1 MKIPFH
7 FKIIIAFILGISFG
21 FLFQNK
27 KNLVINYQSQ
37 NIEIT
42 EIKYIFLCNKDCIK
56 IDEKEL
62 KKDINKSLNKIKDST
77 YIKVVSKNNNEY
89 IFETEKIKSIKTSF
103 NIYDI
108 LEIFGKIFIKVLQMI
123 SIPLVISSLMFGV
136 GNIGDIKKLKNMV
149 IFTILFYIGSTVL
162 AIVTGLILVNYFKP
176 GSYSKNTVLVNDF
189 NQSKNL
195 NPEIDFKNFIIDI
208 IPQNPFK
215 SIVEGNMLQI
225 IFFSVLIGIFLNII
239 KDEKTKVFLNLTET
253 ISEIMIKI
261 VIFIMKLAPI
271 AVFSLIA
278 GVISEAG
285 IELMKS
291 MFYYMLI
298 VITGLIFYLFVFYS
312 IYLKLLSKTKIKDF
326 FKGIRDVIMVA
337 FSTSSSA
344 AALPVNFEC
353 CEQNLKVPKQIT
365 SFVLPLGATINMNG
379 TAMYQAIAAVFIAQI
394 YGIELSLFQQI
405 TIIIMAVAAAIGSSP
420 IPGVGI
426 IMLVMILNSVGIP
439 AEGIAIIIG
448 VDRILDMF
456 RTVVNVVGDSV
467 ACVIIKDKINN
478 D

>member
-1 MKIPFH
+1 MKIPFY

-27 KNLVINYQSQ
+27 KNLIINYESQ
-37 NIEIT
+37 NIEIS
-42 EIKYIFLCNKDCIK
+42 EIEYFFLCNKYCIK
-56 IDEKEL
+56 IDEKEF
-62 KKDINKSLNKIKDST
+62 KKDINKSLNKIKDSS
-77 YIKVVSKNNNEY
+77 YIKVIYKNNEY
-89 IFETEKIKSIKTSF
+89 TFETEKIKSIKTSF

-123 SIPLVISSLMFGV
+123 SIPLVISSLIFGV
-136 GNIGDIKKLKNMV
+136 GNIGDIKKLKNMA
-149 IFTILFYIGSTVL
+149 IFTILFYISSTIL
-162 AIVTGLILVNYFKP
+162 AIVTGLILVNHFKP
-176 GSYSKNTVLVNDF
+176 GSYSKNTVLLNNF

-195 NPEIDFKNFIIDI
+195 NTGIDLKNFIIDI
-208 IPQNPFK
+208 IPQNPFR

-239 KDEKTKVFLNLTET
+239 KDEKAKVLLTLTET
-253 ISEIMIKI
+253 ISEIMIKN
-261 VIFIMKLAPI
+261 VILIMKFAPI

-278 GVISEAG
+278 CVISEAG

-291 MFYYMLI
+291 MLYYMLI
-298 VITGLIFYLFVFYS
+298 VIVGLILYLFVFYS
-312 IYLKLLSKTKIKDF
+312 VYLKLLSKTKIKDF

-405 TIIIMAVAAAIGSSP
+405 TIVIMAVAAAIGSSP
-420 IPGVGI
+420 VPGVGI
-426 IMLVMILNSVGIP
+426 IMLVIILNSVGIP
-439 AEGIAIIIG
+439 TEGIAIIIG